1 MVHRAK
7 SLKMSFGHDVQT
19 DPTPAKQLQGIA
31 NTRSTSQAS
40 QNVALSKAVLEEA
53 RITREKMNKRINA
66 CQLDFTYPPVFH
78 SAERSSL
85 DLTFDRRSDYKT
97 IFSEDELENLGIVGR
112 QAQNN
117 ANILQ
122 SLEAQRQ
129 PSCLL
134 DKPLPPS
141 RFSEAKASGD
151 RGRICAPAPTNLLD
165 FFGSFN
171 RLCCSSARNGP
182 DQNPRSSMPSNGA
195 DSDLD
200 HRLRVW
206 ESALCLEPM
215 RTRILTAS
223 SAARRTA
230 CIAALLPPCPP
241 PSPPQP
247 AAVTPAGPTSSSR
260 PPPLHRRFAPP
271 RRRWALT

>member
-1 MVHRAK
+1 
-7 SLKMSFGHDVQT
+7 
-19 DPTPAKQLQGIA
+19 
-31 NTRSTSQAS
+31 
-40 QNVALSKAVLEEA
+40 
-53 RITREKMNKRINA
+53 MNKRINA

-122 SLEAQRQ
+122 SAEAQRQ

-151 RGRICAPAPTNLLD
+151 RGRICAPVPTNLLD
-165 FFGSFN
+165 FLVLS
-171 RLCCSSARNGP
+171 
-182 DQNPRSSMPSNGA
+182 
-195 DSDLD
+195 
-200 HRLRVW
+200 
-206 ESALCLEPM
+206 
-215 RTRILTAS
+215 
-223 SAARRTA
+223 TA
-230 CIAALLPPCPP
+230 CAAHLPGTVPIRIRGARCQATGPIRIWIIAFEFGKARCAWSRCALG
-241 PSPPQP
+241 S
-247 AAVTPAGPTSSSR
+247 
-260 PPPLHRRFAPP
+260 
-271 RRRWALT
+271 